1 MPSTAD
7 ASDPGRQLAAPPLLT
22 AVRQLAERDVY
33 GLVWVGSDLIVNG
46 TYGNLARFVAIGEPL
61 TSSIYAL
68 VGMEE
73 DIAALQRSSGDIIEL
88 PDITLVTPQGRRPR
102 ATLSLSW
109 SHDESAY
116 MLLVARTE
124 SRSDLEV
131 ELTAQM
137 RARLIAESE
146 LAAKTQELQRVNLEL
161 ERANADL
168 ESYASVMS
176 HDLQSPM
183 RVLRYTLD
191 ELDAASLGATPDA
204 REKIGKLRQ
213 LSQRM
218 TGMLAALLDYAS
230 ITRKT
235 DAIAPVDTAA
245 LVRTIVATIDA
256 PPGHLID
263 ITGTWPVVNTMA
275 APFDLV
281 LRNLI
286 ENAVKHHDRPTGRV
300 GITAVAEPAQLIVT
314 IADDG
319 PGIAPEYRDVAFL
332 PFRKLG
338 PHQDKPGQGMG
349 LALVRRTVEA
359 AGGTIRVDSPAPAAR
374 GTTFT
379 VHWPIR

>member
-7 ASDPGRQLAAPPLLT
+7 AFDPNRPLSAAPLLT

-33 GLVWVGSDLIVNG
+33 GLVWIGADLIVDS

-61 TSSIYAL
+61 TSSVYAL
-68 VGMEE
+68 AGIEE
-73 DIAALQRSSGDIIEL
+73 DIEALQGRPGDVIEL
-88 PDITLVTPQGRRPR
+88 PDITLVTPEGRRPR

-109 SHDESAY
+109 SKDESAY

-146 LAAKTQELQRVNLEL
+146 LAAKTRELQRVNLEL

-168 ESYASVMS
+168 ESYATVMS
-176 HDLQSPM
+176 HDLQSPL

-191 ELDAASLGATPDA
+191 DLDDMTASAAPDV

-218 TGMLAALLDYAS
+218 TAMLSALLDYAS

-245 LVRTIVATIDA
+245 LVRAIVASLDA
-256 PPGHLID
+256 PAGMTVTIA
-263 ITGTWPVVNTMA
+263 GNWPVLETMA
-275 APFDLV
+275 APLDLV

-286 ENAVKHHDRPTGRV
+286 DNAVKHHDRPTGRIDV
-300 GITAVAEPAQLIVT
+300 TAIMSPSRLT
-314 IADDG
+314 IAVADDG
-319 PGIAPEYRDVAFL
+319 PGIPPEQRDAAFL
-332 PFRKLG
+332 PFRKLYPERG
-338 PHQDKPGQGMG
+338 QSGQGMG
-349 LALVRRTVEA
+349 LALVRRTVET
-359 AGGTIRVDSPAPAAR
+359 AGGTIAMESPAPKER